1 MPRVKSEKHL
11 GWCYQLQRELD
22 KGADG
27 IAWIAKRKET
37 QTDSPNGHRLAT
49 SRSYFCIKQ
58 FPTQGGRFD
67 AVKERLA
74 TEIVVMDIL
83 KDSQYF
89 L

>member
-1 MPRVKSEKHL
+1 MPVVKSEKHP
-11 GWCYQLQRELD
+11 GWFYLLKDKLD
-22 KGADG
+22 EGADG
-27 IAWIAKRKET
+27 IAWLAKRKEF
-37 QTDSPNGHRLAT
+37 QTESTTGHRLAT
-49 SRSYFCIKQ
+49 NRSYFCIKQ
-58 FPTQGGRFD
+58 FPTRGGKFE